1 MLYLDFL
8 LFLIVIILLCIL
20 INKVIDRNK
29 EGFEHKGKAV
39 IVQKRKSRSLI
50 QSAQY
55 GSFKSLLQS
64 IQDKDTHWKGST
76 DVKLI
81 LDELISAGTPNTIVS
96 NITFGGVGETTDA
109 QSGDYSMEDNI
120 LIIKFNNTY
129 TRPKDAAG
137 ELPQG
142 GGESGGWL
150 VGSWYW
156 MNGETVD
163 LEFGNI
169 KPDPWWVKIVE
180 AYYKIAE
187 ILAMILIK
195 MPYRFS
201 TKFISPQFVFLEL
214 PDLFNNMFG
223 GITDAIKNFMKG
235 LFDILK
241 RIGKTIFGWIK
252 TVFKKLISILK
263 NFPGFLTSIFNY
275 ILDFIT
281 QVVDK
286 TFSLLAR
293 IWNTIIKIIKTIIKL
308 PLQIFDIIGKLI
320 DILINIFIMI
330 IQLPITILNFI
341 YAFQEIG
348 LDIMSKNPKIPFM
361 DMFFE

>member
-1 MLYLDFL
+1 MLYLDSL

-29 EGFEHKGKAV
+29 EGFEHKGKAE
-39 IVQKRKSRSLI
+39 IMRKRNTQSLI

-55 GSFKSLLQS
+55 GSIQTIWQS
-64 IQDKDTHWKGST
+64 IVDKDTHWKGST
-76 DVKLI
+76 DVKPI
-81 LDELISAGTPNTIVS
+81 LDQLISAATPTTMVS
-96 NITFGGVGETTDA
+96 NITFGGVGESVNA
-109 QSGDYSMEDNI
+109 QSGTTFEDNV

-150 VGSWYW
+150 KGTWYW
-156 MNGETVD
+156 MNGEMID
-163 LEFGNI
+163 LNFGNV

-180 AYYKIAE
+180 AYYKITE
-187 ILAMILIK
+187 LLAMILIQ
-195 MPYRFS
+195 MPYRFL
-201 TKFISPQFVFLEL
+201 TKFVSPTFIFVEFPEM
-214 PDLFNNMFG
+214 FNNMFG
-223 GITDAIKNFMKG
+223 GITDAIKKFIMG
-235 LFDILK
+235 LFNIGK
-241 RIGKTIFGWIK
+241 RVVKTIFGWIK
-252 TVFKKLISILK
+252 TAFKKFISILK
-263 NFPGFLTSIFNY
+263 DIPGFLTSIFNF

-286 TFSLLAR
+286 TFALVGRL
-293 IWNTIIKIIKTIIKL
+293 WKTIIKIIKTIIKL
-308 PLQIFDIIGKLI
+308 PLQIFDIISKLI
-320 DILINIFIMI
+320 DIIINIFIMI